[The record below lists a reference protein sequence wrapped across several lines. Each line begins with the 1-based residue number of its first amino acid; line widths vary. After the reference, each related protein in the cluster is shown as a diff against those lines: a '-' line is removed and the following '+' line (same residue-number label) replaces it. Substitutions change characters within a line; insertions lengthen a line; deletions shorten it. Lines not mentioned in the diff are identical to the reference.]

1 MDCFNIEKIEKKTI
15 FFFNFDA
22 QSIEII
28 DFWVTRDKKKEKENE

>member
-1 MDCFNIEKIEKKTI
+1 MDCFNIEKIEKKQI
-15 FFFNFDA
+15 FFNFEA